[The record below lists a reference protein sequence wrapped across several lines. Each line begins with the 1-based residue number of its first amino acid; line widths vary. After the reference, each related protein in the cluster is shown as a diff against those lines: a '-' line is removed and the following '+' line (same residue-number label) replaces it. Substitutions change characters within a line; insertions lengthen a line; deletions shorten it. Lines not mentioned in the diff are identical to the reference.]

1 MRSPISSIKCWTS
14 QPTCEDAAQLV
25 LAAPTPSPPSAP
37 SPSPSSASRPPPSL
51 SGPRAAG
58 GKSKLGGYPNGFSMA
73 MRGEVE
79 LNLVTSTGR
88 SSGEALES
96 LREEAA
102 EASSAKGSAPKPE
115 AKAMM
120 GTSVRELA
128 RNWREGGLSKA
139 KSMDQLLLISIG
151 PTLLAPGEANAPQPP
166 PLMAEATT
174 FRPKNSSSSSKSSSS
189 EAEASSSSS
198 LMPNIMISP
207 PSAALVLAL
216 AIPPPRSSM
225 DSAEACEEA
234 FRWVRRSRRAVA
246 AATLTPP
253 SCPSGLG
260 ERDCVPRALDVV
272 E

>member
-115 AKAMM
+115 AKA
-120 GTSVRELA
+120 
-128 RNWREGGLSKA
+128 
-139 KSMDQLLLISIG
+139 SIG

>member
-14 QPTCEDAAQLV
+14 QHTCEDAAQLV
-25 LAAPTPSPPSAP
+25 LVAPTPSPPSAP
-37 SPSPSSASRPPPSL
+37 SPSPSSASLPPPSL

-115 AKAMM
+115 AKA
-120 GTSVRELA
+120 
-128 RNWREGGLSKA
+128 
-139 KSMDQLLLISIG
+139 SIV

-234 FRWVRRSRRAVA
+234 FRWLRRSRRAAA
-246 AATLTPP
+246 AATLTAP